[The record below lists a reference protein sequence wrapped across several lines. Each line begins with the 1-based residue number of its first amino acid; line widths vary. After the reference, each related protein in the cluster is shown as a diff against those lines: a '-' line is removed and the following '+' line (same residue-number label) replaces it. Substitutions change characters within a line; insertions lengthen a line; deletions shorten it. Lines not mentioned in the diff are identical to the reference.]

1 MLIHPAG
8 RKHARRVPLAGPR
21 WGGRGAWDDSRVAGD
36 DLLQVRE
43 FARPGE
49 ISAGLREEMTDC
61 WVAVSNAGGAVGF
74 LPPADSTQV
83 SPAVAAIIAGLDP
96 RCSRILAA
104 SAGDVLTGWLN
115 IRRDLGPLVA
125 HWGTVRYVQVRPAFQ
140 GSGIGTALMTQARQA
155 ARTMGLEQLHLAL
168 RDGTGLERFYGR
180 LGWQVVGS
188 WPGALRVAPG
198 DDRDMTLMIL
208 APL

>member
-1 MLIHPAG
+1 M
-8 RKHARRVPLAGPR
+8 
-21 WGGRGAWDDSRVAGD
+21 AGD
-36 DLLQVRE
+36 DLLRVHE

-49 ISAGLREEMTDC
+49 IGAGLREDLTDC

-83 SPAVAAIIAGLDP
+83 SPAVATMIAGLDP
-96 RCSRILAA
+96 RCSRLLAA
-104 SAGDVLTGWLN
+104 SAGDVLAGWLN
-115 IRRDLGPLVA
+115 IRRDLSPLVA
-125 HWGTVRYVQVRPAFQ
+125 HWGSVNYVQVRPAFQ
-140 GSGIGTALMTQARQA
+140 SRGIGTALMTRARQA
-155 ARTMGLEQLHLAL
+155 AREMGLEQLHLAL
-168 RDGTGLERFYGR
+168 RGGTGLERFYGR

-198 DDRDMTLMIL
+198 DDRDEILMIL